1 MTTSIENTQ
10 TTVTTSTAK
19 TVITHNGLF
28 HADEGFGVAF
38 LSLLLGSEMVRVVR
52 TRNPAQIEQA
62 DVVLDVGGIYDNDG
76 LRYDHHQRE
85 FTEVHDGT
93 SVKLAACG
101 LIWRHFGTC
110 VITRLHPELD
120 TEQVKTLWQMVD
132 ETICRPVDLQDNGQG
147 TFKTEGAEAQALTI
161 SMMVSSFNQQDIYSP
176 AQDEA
181 FMRVV
186 EILKEYV
193 LNFLRAGANK
203 LQLLKEAEEAV
214 KAQLGSRVL
223 VLDKFL
229 PYREAVLKAN
239 AEEGGMFDLVTYP
252 AKGQWNIQ
260 TVPVDDSPENFYS
273 QRVSL
278 PQRLWGLTGPDASKE
293 QLGDCALVFCHK
305 TGFLAAVK
313 ADTADAARKAAEAVI
328 AEAQAKA

>member
-28 HADEGFGVAF
+28 HADETFGTAF
-38 LSLLLGSEMVRVVR
+38 LSLLLGSEVRVVR

-62 DVVLDVGGIYDNDG
+62 YVALDVGGVYDNAK
-76 LRYDHHQRE
+76 LRYDHHQRD
-85 FTEVHDGT
+85 FLDVHEGT
-93 SVKLAACG
+93 SIKLAACG

-110 VITRLHPELD
+110 LITKLHPELD
-120 TEQVKTLWQMVD
+120 IEQVKSLWQSVD
-132 ETICRPVDLQDNGQG
+132 EAICRPVDLQDNGQG
-147 TFKTEGAEAQALTI
+147 TFKVDGAEAQALTV
-161 SMMVSSFNQQDIYSP
+161 SMMVAAFNQQDIYSP

-186 EILKEYV
+186 EILKEYI
-193 LNFLRAGANK
+193 LNFLRSEANK
-203 LQLLKEAEEAV
+203 LQILKEAEEAV

-239 AEEGGMFDLVTYP
+239 AEGGQFDLVTYS
-252 AKGQWNIQ
+252 ANGQWNIQ
-260 TVPVDDSPENFYS
+260 TVPVDDSTENFYS

-278 PQRLWGLTGPDASKE
+278 SQRLWGLTGPDASKE
-293 QLGDCALVFCHK
+293 SLGGSALVFCHK

-313 ADTADAARKAAEAVI
+313 ADTAEAARKAAEAVI

>member
-28 HADEGFGVAF
+28 HVDETFGTAF
-38 LSLLLGSEMVRVVR
+38 LSLLLGSEVRVVR

-62 DVVLDVGGIYDNDG
+62 YVALDVGGVYDNAK
-76 LRYDHHQRE
+76 LRYDHHQRD
-85 FTEVHDGT
+85 FLDVHEGT
-93 SVKLAACG
+93 SIKLAACG

-110 VITRLHPELD
+110 LITKLHPELD
-120 TEQVKTLWQMVD
+120 IEQVKSLWQSVD
-132 ETICRPVDLQDNGQG
+132 ETICRPVDMQDNGQC
-147 TFKTEGAEAQALTI
+147 TFNVEGAEAQALTI
-161 SMMVSSFNQQDIYSP
+161 TMMVSSFNQQDIYSP
-176 AQDEA
+176 AQDAA
-181 FMRVV
+181 FLRVV

-203 LQLLKEAEEAV
+203 LQLSKEAEEAV
-214 KAQLGSRVL
+214 KAQLGSKVL

-239 AEEGGMFDLVTYP
+239 AEGQDFCLVTYP
-252 AKGQWNIQ
+252 AKNQWNVQ
-260 TVPVDDSPENFYS
+260 TIPFDDSEANYYS
-273 QRVSL
+273 QRVSF
-278 PQRLWGLTGPDASKE
+278 PKRVWGLTGPEAAKE
-293 QLGDCALVFCHK
+293 QLGGCPLVFCHK
-305 TGFLAAVK
+305 TGFLAAIK
-313 ADTADAARKAAEAVI
+313 ADSADAARKAAEAVI

>member
-1 MTTSIENTQ
+1 MTTSIVTTN
-10 TTVTTSTAK
+10 TTVTTTK
-19 TVITHNGLF
+19 TIVTHNGLF
-28 HADEGFGVAF
+28 HADEAFGIAF
-38 LSLLLGSEMVRVVR
+38 LSLLLGSEMRVVR

-62 DVVLDVGGIYDNDG
+62 DVALDVGGVYDNAK
-76 LRYDHHQRE
+76 LLYDHHQRD
-85 FTEVHDGT
+85 FTEVHEDT

-110 VITRLHPELD
+110 LITKLHPELD
-120 TEQVKTLWQMVD
+120 VEQVQSLWQTVD
-132 ETICRPVDLQDNGQG
+132 ETICRPVDMQDNGQN
-147 TFKTEGAEAQALTI
+147 TFKVEGAEAQALTI

-214 KAQLGSRVL
+214 KAQLGSKVL

-229 PYREAVLKAN
+229 PYRETVLKAN
-239 AEEGGMFDLVTYP
+239 AEEGGQFDLVTYP

-260 TVPVDDSPENFYS
+260 TIPLDDTPENFYS

-293 QLGDCALVFCHK
+293 SLGGSALVFCHK

-313 ADTADAARKAAEAVI
+313 ADTAEAARKAAEAVI

>member
-28 HADEGFGVAF
+28 HADETFGTAF
-38 LSLLLGSEMVRVVR
+38 LSLLLGSEVRVVR

-62 DVVLDVGGIYDNDG
+62 YVALDVGGVYDNAK
-76 LRYDHHQRE
+76 LRYDHHQRD
-85 FTEVHDGT
+85 FLDVHEGT
-93 SVKLAACG
+93 SIKLAACG

-110 VITRLHPELD
+110 LITKLHPELD
-120 TEQVKTLWQMVD
+120 IEQVKSLWQSVD
-132 ETICRPVDLQDNGQG
+132 EAICRPVDLQDNGQG
-147 TFKTEGAEAQALTI
+147 TFKVDGAEAQALTV
-161 SMMVSSFNQQDIYSP
+161 SMMVAAFNQQDIYSP

-186 EILKEYV
+186 EILKEYI
-193 LNFLRAGANK
+193 LNFLRSEANK

-239 AEEGGMFDLVTYP
+239 AEGGQFDLVTYP
-252 AKGQWNIQ
+252 ANGQWNIQ
-260 TVPVDDSPENFYS
+260 TVPVDDSTENFYS

-293 QLGDCALVFCHK
+293 SLGGSTLVFCHK

-313 ADTADAARKAAEAVI
+313 ADTAEAARKAAEAVI

>member
-1 MTTSIENTQ
+1 MTIINNTQ
-10 TTVTTSTAK
+10 TNVTTSTK
-19 TVITHNGLF
+19 TVVTHNGLF
-28 HADEGFGVAF
+28 HADEAFGIAF
-38 LSLLLGSEMVRVVR
+38 LSLLLGSEMRVVR

-62 DVVLDVGGIYDNDG
+62 DVALDVGGVYDNAK
-76 LRYDHHQRE
+76 LFYDHHQRD
-85 FTEVHDGT
+85 FTEVHEDT

-110 VITRLHPELD
+110 LITKLHPELD
-120 TEQVKTLWQMVD
+120 IEQIQSLWQTVD
-132 ETICRPVDLQDNGQG
+132 ETICRPVDMQDNGQN
-147 TFKTEGAEAQALTI
+147 TFKVEGAEAQALTV

-176 AQDEA
+176 AQDAA
-181 FMRVV
+181 FLRVV

-214 KAQLGSRVL
+214 RAQLGSKVL

-239 AEEGGMFDLVTYP
+239 AEEGGQFDLVTYP

-260 TVPVDDSPENFYS
+260 TVPVDDTPENFYS

-278 PQRLWGLTGPDASKE
+278 PERLWGLTGPDASKE
-293 QLGDCALVFCHK
+293 SLGGSVLVFCHK

-313 ADTADAARKAAEAVI
+313 ADTADDARKAAEAVI

>member
-1 MTTSIENTQ
+1 M
-10 TTVTTSTAK
+10 
-19 TVITHNGLF
+19 
-28 HADEGFGVAF
+28 
-38 LSLLLGSEMVRVVR
+38 
-52 TRNPAQIEQA
+52 
-62 DVVLDVGGIYDNDG
+62 
-76 LRYDHHQRE
+76 
-85 FTEVHDGT
+85 
-93 SVKLAACG
+93 
-101 LIWRHFGTC
+101 
-110 VITRLHPELD
+110 
-120 TEQVKTLWQMVD
+120 EQVQTLWQSVD

-147 TFKTEGAEAQALTI
+147 TFKVEGAEAQALTI
-161 SMMVSSFNQQDIYSP
+161 TMMVSSFNQQDIYSP

-214 KAQLGSRVL
+214 RAQLGSKVL

-239 AEEGGMFDLVTYP
+239 AEEGGQFDLVAYP

-260 TVPVDDSPENFYS
+260 TVPVDDTPENFYS
-273 QRVSL
+273 QRISL
-278 PQRLWGLTGPDASKE
+278 PERLWGLTGPDASKE
-293 QLGDCALVFCHK
+293 SLGGSALVFCHK

-313 ADTADAARKAAEAVI
+313 ADKADAARKAAEAVI

>member
-1 MTTSIENTQ
+1 MTTSI
-10 TTVTTSTAK
+10 VTTRVTNATK
-19 TVITHNGLF
+19 TVVTHNGLF

-38 LSLLLGSEMVRVVR
+38 LSLLLGSGMRVVR

-62 DVVLDVGGIYDNDG
+62 DVALDVGGVYDNTK
-76 LRYDHHQRE
+76 LRYDHHQKD
-85 FTEVHDGT
+85 FLDVHEGT
-93 SVKLAACG
+93 SIKLAACG
-101 LIWRHFGTC
+101 LIWRHYGTC
-110 VITRLHPELD
+110 LITKLHPELD
-120 TEQVKTLWQMVD
+120 VEQVKSLWQSAD
-132 ETICRPVDLQDNGQG
+132 ETICCPVDMQDNGQN
-147 TFKTEGAEAQALTI
+147 TFKVEGAEAQALTI

-181 FMRVV
+181 FLRVV

-214 KAQLGSRVL
+214 KAQLGSKVL

-239 AEEGGMFDLVTYP
+239 AEGQDFCLVTYP
-252 AKGQWNIQ
+252 AKNQWNVQ
-260 TVPVDDSPENFYS
+260 TIPFDDSEANYYS
-273 QRVSL
+273 QRVSF
-278 PQRLWGLTGPDASKE
+278 PKRVWGLTGPDAAKE
-293 QLGDCALVFCHK
+293 QLGGCPLVFCHK
-305 TGFLAAVK
+305 TGFLAAIK
-313 ADTADAARKAAEAVI
+313 ADSADAARKAAEAVI

>member
-1 MTTSIENTQ
+1 MTTSI
-10 TTVTTSTAK
+10 VTTNTSVTTATK
-19 TVITHNGLF
+19 TVVTHNGLF
-28 HADEGFGVAF
+28 HADETFGVAF
-38 LSLLLGSEMVRVVR
+38 LNLIIGSEMRVVR
-52 TRNPAQIEQA
+52 TRNPQEIEGA
-62 DVVLDVGGIYDNDG
+62 YVALDVGGVYDNAK

-85 FTEVHDGT
+85 FTDVHEGT

-101 LIWRHFGTC
+101 LIWKHFGTC
-110 VITRLHPELD
+110 LITKFHPELD
-120 TEQVKTLWQMVD
+120 LEQVQSMWQSVD

-147 TFKTEGAEAQALTI
+147 TFKVEGAEAQALTV
-161 SMMVSSFNQQDIYSP
+161 SMMVAAFNQQDIYSP

-181 FMRVV
+181 FIRVV

-214 KAQLGSRVL
+214 EQQKGNRVL

-229 PYREAVLKAN
+229 PYREVVLKAN
-239 AEEGGMFDLVTYP
+239 AEGAQFDLVTYP
-252 AKGQWNIQ
+252 AKGQWNLQ
-260 TVPVDDSPENFYS
+260 TVPVDDTPENFYS

-278 PQRLWGLTGPDASKE
+278 PERLWGLTGPEASKE
-293 QLGDCALVFCHK
+293 QLGVCDLVFCHK

-313 ADTADAARKAAEAVI
+313 ADTAEAARKAAEAVI

>member
-1 MTTSIENTQ
+1 MTTSVTTNKN
-10 TTVTTSTAK
+10 TVTTATK
-19 TVITHNGLF
+19 TVVTHNGLF

-38 LSLLLGSEMVRVVR
+38 LSLLLGSEVRVIR

-62 DVVLDVGGIYDNDG
+62 DVALDVGGVYNNAG

-85 FTEVHDGT
+85 FTDMHEGT

-101 LIWRHFGTC
+101 LIWKHFGTC
-110 VITRLHPELD
+110 LISKYHPELD
-120 TEQVKTLWQMVD
+120 TEQVQSLWQSVD

-147 TFKTEGAEAQALTI
+147 TFKTEGAEAQALTV

-176 AQDEA
+176 AQDAA
-181 FMRVV
+181 FLRVV

-203 LQLLKEAEEAV
+203 LQLLKESEEAV
-214 KAQLGSRVL
+214 KAQLGSRIL

-239 AEEGGMFDLVTYP
+239 AEEGGQFDLVTYP
-252 AKGQWNIQ
+252 AKGQWNLQ
-260 TVPVDDSPENFYS
+260 TIPVDDTPENFYS

-293 QLGDCALVFCHK
+293 SLGGSALVFCHK

-313 ADTADAARKAAEAVI
+313 ADTAEDARKAAEAVI

>member
-28 HADEGFGVAF
+28 HADETFGTAF
-38 LSLLLGSEMVRVVR
+38 LSLLLGSEVRVVR
-52 TRNPAQIEQA
+52 TRNPQVIEEA
-62 DVVLDVGGIYDNDG
+62 CVALDVGGEYDNAK

-85 FTEVHDGT
+85 FTDVHEGT

-110 VITRLHPELD
+110 LITKLHPELD
-120 TEQVKTLWQMVD
+120 IEQVKTLWQSVD

-147 TFKTEGAEAQALTI
+147 TFKVEGAEAQALTV
-161 SMMVSSFNQQDIYSP
+161 SMMVAAFNQQDIYSP

-186 EILKEYV
+186 EILKEYI
-193 LNFLRAGANK
+193 LNFLRSEANK

-214 KAQLGSRVL
+214 KALLGSRVL

-239 AEEGGMFDLVTYP
+239 AEGGQFDLVTYP
-252 AKGQWNIQ
+252 ANGQWNIQ
-260 TVPVDDSPENFYS
+260 TVPVDDSTENFYS

-278 PQRLWGLTGPDASKE
+278 PQRLWGVTGPDASKE
-293 QLGDCALVFCHK
+293 SLGGSALVFCHK

-313 ADTADAARKAAEAVI
+313 ADTAEAARKAAEAVI

>member
-1 MTTSIENTQ
+1 M
-10 TTVTTSTAK
+10 
-19 TVITHNGLF
+19 
-28 HADEGFGVAF
+28 
-38 LSLLLGSEMVRVVR
+38 RVVR
-52 TRNPAQIEQA
+52 TRNPQEIEGA
-62 DVVLDVGGIYDNDG
+62 YVALDVGGVYDNAK

-85 FTEVHDGT
+85 FTDVHEGT

-101 LIWRHFGTC
+101 LIWKHFGTC
-110 VITRLHPELD
+110 LITKFHPELD
-120 TEQVKTLWQMVD
+120 LEQVQSMWQSVD

-147 TFKTEGAEAQALTI
+147 TFKVEGAEAQALTV
-161 SMMVSSFNQQDIYSP
+161 SMMVAAFNQQDIYSP

-181 FMRVV
+181 FIRVV

-214 KAQLGSRVL
+214 EQQKGNRVL

-229 PYREAVLKAN
+229 PYREVVLKAN
-239 AEEGGMFDLVTYP
+239 AEGAQFDLVTYP
-252 AKGQWNIQ
+252 AKGQWNLQ
-260 TVPVDDSPENFYS
+260 TVPVDDTPENFYS

-278 PQRLWGLTGPDASKE
+278 PERLWGLTGPEASKE
-293 QLGDCALVFCHK
+293 QLGGCDLVFCHK

-313 ADTADAARKAAEAVI
+313 ADTAEAARKAAEAVI

>member
-1 MTTSIENTQ
+1 MTTSIVTTSK
-10 TTVTTSTAK
+10 TTVTTNTK
-19 TVITHNGLF
+19 TVVTHNGLF
-28 HADEGFGVAF
+28 HADEAFGIAF
-38 LSLLLGSEMVRVVR
+38 LSLLLGSEMRVVR

-62 DVVLDVGGIYDNDG
+62 DVALDVGGVYDNAK
-76 LRYDHHQRE
+76 LRYDHHQRD
-85 FTEVHDGT
+85 FTEVHEDT

-110 VITRLHPELD
+110 LITKLHPELD
-120 TEQVKTLWQMVD
+120 VEQVQSLWQTVD
-132 ETICRPVDLQDNGQG
+132 ETVCRPVDMQDNGQC
-147 TFKTEGAEAQALTI
+147 TFKTDGAEAQALTV
-161 SMMVSSFNQQDIYSP
+161 SMMVAAFNQQDIYSP

-181 FMRVV
+181 FMRIV
-186 EILKEYV
+186 EILKEYI

-203 LQLLKEAEEAV
+203 LQLLKEAEEAIEQQ
-214 KAQLGSRVL
+214 KGNRVL

-239 AEEGGMFDLVTYP
+239 SEGAQFDLVTYP

-260 TVPVDDSPENFYS
+260 TIPVDDTPENFYS

-293 QLGDCALVFCHK
+293 SLGGSALVFCHK

-313 ADTADAARKAAEAVI
+313 ADTAEAARKAAEAVI

>member
-28 HADEGFGVAF
+28 HADETFGTAF
-38 LSLLLGSEMVRVVR
+38 LSLLLGSEVRVVR

-62 DVVLDVGGIYDNDG
+62 YVALDVGGVYDNAK
-76 LRYDHHQRE
+76 LRYDHHQRN
-85 FTEVHDGT
+85 FLDVHEGT

-110 VITRLHPELD
+110 LITKLHPELD
-120 TEQVKTLWQMVD
+120 IEQVKSLWQSVD
-132 ETICRPVDLQDNGQG
+132 EAICRPVDLQDNGQG
-147 TFKTEGAEAQALTI
+147 TFKVDGAEAQALTV
-161 SMMVSSFNQQDIYSP
+161 SMMVAAFNQQDIYSP

-186 EILKEYV
+186 EILKEYI
-193 LNFLRAGANK
+193 LNFLRSEANK

-239 AEEGGMFDLVTYP
+239 AEGGQFDLVTYP
-252 AKGQWNIQ
+252 ANGQWNIQ
-260 TVPVDDSPENFYS
+260 TVPVDDSTENFYS

-293 QLGDCALVFCHK
+293 SLGGSALVFCHK

-313 ADTADAARKAAEAVI
+313 ADTAEAARRAAEAVI

>member
-1 MTTSIENTQ
+1 MTTIVTTNK
-10 TTVTTSTAK
+10 TTVTTTAK
-19 TVITHNGLF
+19 TVVTHNGLF
-28 HADEGFGVAF
+28 HADEAFGTAF
-38 LSLLLGSEMVRVVR
+38 LSLLLGSEVRVVR

-62 DVVLDVGGIYDNDG
+62 YVALDVGGVYDNAK
-76 LRYDHHQRE
+76 LRYDHHQRD
-85 FTEVHDGT
+85 FLDVHEGT
-93 SVKLAACG
+93 SIKLAACG
-101 LIWRHFGTC
+101 LIWRHYGSV
-110 VITRLHPELD
+110 VITKLHPELD
-120 TEQVKTLWQMVD
+120 VEQVQSLWQMVD
-132 ETICRPVDLQDNGQG
+132 ETICRPVDMQDNGQN
-147 TFKTEGAEAQALTI
+147 TFKVEGAEAQALTI

-181 FMRVV
+181 FLRVV

-214 KAQLGSRVL
+214 KAQLGSKVL

-239 AEEGGMFDLVTYP
+239 AEGAQFDLVTYP

-260 TVPVDDSPENFYS
+260 TVPVDDTPENFYS

-278 PQRLWGLTGPDASKE
+278 PERLWGLTGPDASKE
-293 QLGDCALVFCHK
+293 SLGGSALVFCHK

>member
-28 HADEGFGVAF
+28 HADETFGTAF
-38 LSLLLGSEMVRVVR
+38 LSLLLGSEVRVVR

-62 DVVLDVGGIYDNDG
+62 YVALDVGGVYDNAK
-76 LRYDHHQRE
+76 LRYDHHQRD
-85 FTEVHDGT
+85 FLDVHEGT
-93 SVKLAACG
+93 SIKLAACG

-110 VITRLHPELD
+110 LITKLHPELD
-120 TEQVKTLWQMVD
+120 IEQVKSLWQSVD
-132 ETICRPVDLQDNGQG
+132 EAICRPVDLQDNGQG
-147 TFKTEGAEAQALTI
+147 TFKVDGAEAQALTV
-161 SMMVSSFNQQDIYSP
+161 SMMVAAFNQQDIYSP

-186 EILKEYV
+186 EILKEYI
-193 LNFLRAGANK
+193 LNFLRSEANK

-239 AEEGGMFDLVTYP
+239 AEGGQFDLVTYP
-252 AKGQWNIQ
+252 ANGQWNIQ
-260 TVPVDDSPENFYS
+260 TVPVDDSTENFYS

-293 QLGDCALVFCHK
+293 SLGGSALVFCHK

-313 ADTADAARKAAEAVI
+313 DDTAEDARKAAEAVI

>member
-1 MTTSIENTQ
+1 MTTNNTNTQ
-10 TTVTTSTAK
+10 TIVTTSNK
-19 TVITHNGLF
+19 TVVTHNGLF

-38 LSLLLGSEMVRVVR
+38 LSLLLGSEMRVVR
-52 TRNPAQIEQA
+52 TRNPQVIEDA
-62 DVVLDVGGIYDNDG
+62 YVALDVGGVYDNAK
-76 LRYDHHQRE
+76 LRYDHHQRD
-85 FTEVHDGT
+85 FTEVHEDT

-110 VITRLHPELD
+110 LITKLHPELD
-120 TEQVKTLWQMVD
+120 IEQIQSLWQTVD
-132 ETICRPVDLQDNGQG
+132 ETICRPVDMQDNGQN
-147 TFKTEGAEAQALTI
+147 TFKVEGAEAQALTV

-214 KAQLGSRVL
+214 RAQLGSKVL

-239 AEEGGMFDLVTYP
+239 AEEGGQFDLVAYP

-260 TVPVDDSPENFYS
+260 TVPVDDTPENFYS
-273 QRVSL
+273 QRISL
-278 PQRLWGLTGPDASKE
+278 PERLWGLTGPDASKE
-293 QLGDCALVFCHK
+293 SLGGSALVFCHK

>member
-1 MTTSIENTQ
+1 MTTSVTTNKN
-10 TTVTTSTAK
+10 TVTTATK
-19 TVITHNGLF
+19 TVVTHNGLF
-28 HADEGFGVAF
+28 HADEAFGTAF
-38 LSLLLGSEMVRVVR
+38 LSLLLGSEEVRVVR
-52 TRNPAQIEQA
+52 SRNPQEIEDA
-62 DVVLDVGGIYDNDG
+62 YVALDVGGVYDNAK

-85 FTEVHDGT
+85 FTEVHEDT

-101 LIWRHFGTC
+101 LIWKHFGTC
-110 VITRLHPELD
+110 LITKYHPELD
-120 TEQVKTLWQMVD
+120 TEQVQSLWQTVD
-132 ETICRPVDLQDNGQG
+132 ETVCRPVDLQDNGQG
-147 TFKTEGAEAQALTI
+147 TFKVDGAEAQALTI
-161 SMMVSSFNQQDIYSP
+161 TMMVSSFNQQDIYSP

-186 EILKEYV
+186 EILKEYI

-203 LQLLKEAEEAV
+203 LQLLKEAEETV

-229 PYREAVLKAN
+229 PYRETVLKAN
-239 AEEGGMFDLVTYP
+239 AEEGGQFDLVTYH

-260 TVPVDDSPENFYS
+260 TIPLDDTPENFYS

-293 QLGDCALVFCHK
+293 SLGGSALVFCHK

-313 ADTADAARKAAEAVI
+313 ADTAEAARKAAEAVI

>member
-1 MTTSIENTQ
+1 MTNSITSQ
-10 TTVTTSTAK
+10 TTVTTAK
-19 TVITHNGLF
+19 TIVTHNGLF

-38 LSLLLGSEMVRVVR
+38 LSLLLGSESVRVVR

-62 DVVLDVGGIYDNDG
+62 DATLDVGGVYDNG
-76 LRYDHHQRE
+76 KLRYDHHQRE
-85 FTEVHDGT
+85 FTDVHEGT

-101 LIWRHFGTC
+101 LIWKHFGTC
-110 VITRLHPELD
+110 LISKYHPELD
-120 TEQVKTLWQMVD
+120 LEQVESLWQSVD
-132 ETICRPVDLQDNGQG
+132 ETICRPIDLQDNGQG

-181 FMRVV
+181 FLRIV
-186 EILKEYV
+186 EILKEYI

-214 KAQLGSRVL
+214 KAQHGSRIL
-223 VLDKFL
+223 VLDRFL

-239 AEEGGMFDLVTYP
+239 AEGEQFDLVTYP

-273 QRVSL
+273 QRISL
-278 PQRLWGLTGPDASKE
+278 PQRLWGLTGPEASKE
-293 QLGDCALVFCHK
+293 SLGGSALVFCHK

-313 ADTADAARKAAEAVI
+313 ADSADDARKAAEAVI

>member
-1 MTTSIENTQ
+1 MTTSVTTNKN
-10 TTVTTSTAK
+10 TVTTATK
-19 TVITHNGLF
+19 TVVTHNGLF

-38 LSLLLGSEMVRVVR
+38 LSLLLGSEMQVVR
-52 TRNPAQIEQA
+52 TRNPQVIEDA
-62 DVVLDVGGIYDNDG
+62 YVALDVGGVYDNAK

-85 FTEVHDGT
+85 FTEVHEGT

-101 LIWRHFGTC
+101 LIWKHFGTC
-110 VITRLHPELD
+110 LITKYHPELD
-120 TEQVKTLWQMVD
+120 TEQVQSLWQTVD
-132 ETICRPVDLQDNGQG
+132 ETVCRPVDLQDNGQG
-147 TFKTEGAEAQALTI
+147 TFKVDGAEAQALTV
-161 SMMVSSFNQQDIYSP
+161 SMMVAAFNQQYIYSP

-181 FMRVV
+181 FLRVV
-186 EILKEYV
+186 ELLKEYI

-214 KAQLGSRVL
+214 EQQKGNRVL

-239 AEEGGMFDLVTYP
+239 AEGAQFDLVTYP
-252 AKGQWNIQ
+252 AQGQWNIQ
-260 TVPVDDSPENFYS
+260 TIPVDDTPENFYS

-278 PQRLWGLTGPDASKE
+278 PERLWGLTGPDASKE
-293 QLGDCALVFCHK
+293 SLGGSALVFCHK

-313 ADTADAARKAAEAVI
+313 ADTAEAARKAAEAVI

>member
-1 MTTSIENTQ
+1 MTTI
-10 TTVTTSTAK
+10 TTNSQSNVTTATK
-19 TVITHNGLF
+19 TVVTHNGLF

-38 LSLLLGSEMVRVVR
+38 LSLLLGSEEVRVVR
-52 TRNPAQIEQA
+52 SRNSAQIEQA
-62 DVVLDVGGIYDNDG
+62 DVALDVGGIYDNG
-76 LRYDHHQRE
+76 KFRYDHHQRD
-85 FTEVHDGT
+85 FLDVHEGT

-110 VITRLHPELD
+110 LITKLHPELD
-120 TEQVKTLWQMVD
+120 IEQVQSLWQTVD
-132 ETICRPVDLQDNGQG
+132 ETICRPVDMQDNGQN
-147 TFKTEGAEAQALTI
+147 TFKVEGAEAQALTV
-161 SMMVSSFNQQDIYSP
+161 SMMVAAFNQQDIYSP

-186 EILKEYV
+186 EILKEYI
-193 LNFLRAGANK
+193 LNFLRSEANK

-239 AEEGGMFDLVTYP
+239 AEGGQFDLVTYP
-252 AKGQWNIQ
+252 ANGQWNIQ
-260 TVPVDDSPENFYS
+260 TVPVDDSTENFYS

-293 QLGDCALVFCHK
+293 SLGGSALVFCHK

-313 ADTADAARKAAEAVI
+313 ADTAEAARKAAEAVI

>member
-1 MTTSIENTQ
+1 MTTI
-10 TTVTTSTAK
+10 TTNSQSNVTTETK
-19 TVITHNGLF
+19 TIVTHNGLF
-28 HADEGFGVAF
+28 HADETFGTAF
-38 LSLLLGSEMVRVVR
+38 LSLLLGSEVRVVR

-62 DVVLDVGGIYDNDG
+62 DVALDVGGIYDNSKF
-76 LRYDHHQRE
+76 RYDHHQRE
-85 FTEVHDGT
+85 FTEVHEGT

-101 LIWRHFGTC
+101 LIWRHFGSI
-110 VITRLHPELD
+110 VITKLHPELD
-120 TEQVKTLWQMVD
+120 VEQVQTLWQSVD
-132 ETICRPVDLQDNGQG
+132 ETICRPVDMQDNGQC
-147 TFKTEGAEAQALTI
+147 TFKTDGAEAQALTI
-161 SMMVSSFNQQDIYSP
+161 TMMVSSFNQQDIYSP

-186 EILKEYV
+186 EILKEYI

-203 LQLLKEAEEAV
+203 LQLLKEAEETV

-229 PYREAVLKAN
+229 PYRETVLKAN
-239 AEEGGMFDLVTYP
+239 AEEGGQFDLVTYP

-260 TVPVDDSPENFYS
+260 TIPLDDTPENFYS

-293 QLGDCALVFCHK
+293 SLGGSVLVFCHK

-313 ADTADAARKAAEAVI
+313 ADTAEAARKAAESVL

>member
-28 HADEGFGVAF
+28 HADETFGTAF
-38 LSLLLGSEMVRVVR
+38 LSLLLGSEVRVVR

-62 DVVLDVGGIYDNDG
+62 YVALDVGGVYDNAK
-76 LRYDHHQRE
+76 LRYDHHQRN
-85 FTEVHDGT
+85 FLDVHEGT

-110 VITRLHPELD
+110 LITKLHPELD
-120 TEQVKTLWQMVD
+120 IEQVKSLWQSVD
-132 ETICRPVDLQDNGQG
+132 EAICRPVDLQDNGQG
-147 TFKTEGAEAQALTI
+147 TFKVDGAEAQALTV
-161 SMMVSSFNQQDIYSP
+161 SMMVAAFNQQDIYSP

-186 EILKEYV
+186 EILKEYI
-193 LNFLRAGANK
+193 LNFLRSEANK

-239 AEEGGMFDLVTYP
+239 AEGGQFDLVTYP
-252 AKGQWNIQ
+252 ANGQWNIQ
-260 TVPVDDSPENFYS
+260 TVPVDDSTENFYS

-293 QLGDCALVFCHK
+293 SLGGSALVFCHK

-313 ADTADAARKAAEAVI
+313 ADTAEAARKAAEAVI

>member
-1 MTTSIENTQ
+1 MTTI
-10 TTVTTSTAK
+10 VTTNKTNVTTTAK
-19 TVITHNGLF
+19 TVVTHNGLF

-38 LSLLLGSEMVRVVR
+38 LSLLLGSEVRVVR
-52 TRNPAQIEQA
+52 TRNPQVIEEA
-62 DVVLDVGGIYDNDG
+62 CVALDVGGEYDNAK

-85 FTEVHDGT
+85 FTEVHEGT

-101 LIWRHFGTC
+101 LIWKHFGTC
-110 VITRLHPELD
+110 LITKYHPELD
-120 TEQVKTLWQMVD
+120 TEQVQSLWQSVD
-132 ETICRPVDLQDNGQG
+132 ETICRPVDMQDNGQC
-147 TFKTEGAEAQALTI
+147 TFKTDGAEAQALTV
-161 SMMVSSFNQQDIYSP
+161 SMMVAAFNQQDIYSP
-176 AQDEA
+176 AQDES

-203 LQLLKEAEEAV
+203 LQLLKEAEKAV
-214 KAQLGSRVL
+214 EQQKGNRVL

-239 AEEGGMFDLVTYP
+239 AEEGGQFDLVAYP

-260 TVPVDDSPENFYS
+260 TVPVDDTPENFYS
-273 QRVSL
+273 QRISL
-278 PQRLWGLTGPDASKE
+278 PERLWGLTGPDASKE
-293 QLGDCALVFCHK
+293 SLGGSALVFCHK

-313 ADTADAARKAAEAVI
+313 ADTAEAARKAAEAVI

>member
-1 MTTSIENTQ
+1 M
-10 TTVTTSTAK
+10 
-19 TVITHNGLF
+19 
-28 HADEGFGVAF
+28 
-38 LSLLLGSEMVRVVR
+38 
-52 TRNPAQIEQA
+52 
-62 DVVLDVGGIYDNDG
+62 
-76 LRYDHHQRE
+76 
-85 FTEVHDGT
+85 
-93 SVKLAACG
+93 
-101 LIWRHFGTC
+101 
-110 VITRLHPELD
+110 
-120 TEQVKTLWQMVD
+120 WQSVD

-147 TFKTEGAEAQALTI
+147 TFKVEGAEAQALTV
-161 SMMVSSFNQQDIYSP
+161 SMMVAAFNQQDIYSP

-181 FMRVV
+181 FMKVV
-186 EILKEYV
+186 EILKEYI

-239 AEEGGMFDLVTYP
+239 AEGGQFDLVTYP
-252 AKGQWNIQ
+252 ANGQWNIQ
-260 TVPVDDSPENFYS
+260 TVPVDDSTENFYS

-293 QLGDCALVFCHK
+293 SLGGSALVFCHK

-313 ADTADAARKAAEAVI
+313 ADTAEVARKAAEAVI

>member
-1 MTTSIENTQ
+1 MTTITTNTQ
-10 TTVTTSTAK
+10 TIVTTNK
-19 TVITHNGLF
+19 TVVTHNGLF

-38 LSLLLGSEMVRVVR
+38 LNLLLGPEMRVVR

-62 DVVLDVGGIYDNDG
+62 DVALDVGGIYDNG
-76 LRYDHHQRE
+76 KFRYDHHQRD
-85 FTEVHDGT
+85 FLDVHEGT

-110 VITRLHPELD
+110 LITKLHPELD
-120 TEQVKTLWQMVD
+120 IEQVKTLWQMVD
-132 ETICRPVDLQDNGQG
+132 ETICRSVDLQDNGQG
-147 TFKTEGAEAQALTI
+147 TFNVEGAEAQALTI
-161 SMMVSSFNQQDIYSP
+161 TMMVSSFNQQDIYSP

-186 EILKEYV
+186 EILKEYI

-203 LQLLKEAEEAV
+203 LQLLKEAEETV
-214 KAQLGSRVL
+214 QAQLGCRVL

-229 PYREAVLKAN
+229 PYRETVLKAN
-239 AEEGGMFDLVTYP
+239 AEEGGQFDLVTYP
-252 AKGQWNIQ
+252 AKEQWNIQ
-260 TVPVDDSPENFYS
+260 TIPLDDTPENFYS

-293 QLGDCALVFCHK
+293 SLGGSALVFCHK

-313 ADTADAARKAAEAVI
+313 ADTAEAARKAAEAVI

>member
-1 MTTSIENTQ
+1 MTNSIVTSTKTNIT
-10 TTVTTSTAK
+10 TAK
-19 TVITHNGLF
+19 TIAVHNGLF
-28 HADEGFGVAF
+28 HADEAFGTAF
-38 LSLLLGSEMVRVVR
+38 LSLLLGSENVRVVR
-52 TRNPAQIEQA
+52 TRNSQEIEDA
-62 DVVLDVGGIYDNDG
+62 YVALDVGGVYNNAG
-76 LRYDHHQRE
+76 LRYDHHQRD
-85 FTEVHDGT
+85 FTEVHEGT

-110 VITRLHPELD
+110 LITKLHPELD
-120 TEQVKTLWQMVD
+120 IEQIQSLWQTVD
-132 ETICRPVDLQDNGQG
+132 ETICRPVDMQDNGQN
-147 TFKTEGAEAQALTI
+147 TFKVEGAEAQALTV

-239 AEEGGMFDLVTYP
+239 AEEEGQFDLVTYP

-260 TVPVDDSPENFYS
+260 TIPLDDTLENFYS

-278 PQRLWGLTGPDASKE
+278 PQRLWGLTGPNASKE
-293 QLGDCALVFCHK
+293 QLGGCDLVFCHK
-305 TGFLAAVK
+305 SGFLAAVK
-313 ADTADAARKAAEAVI
+313 ADTAEAARKAAEAVI

>member
-28 HADEGFGVAF
+28 HADETFGTAF
-38 LSLLLGSEMVRVVR
+38 LSLLLGSEVRVVR

-62 DVVLDVGGIYDNDG
+62 YVALDVGGVYDNAK
-76 LRYDHHQRE
+76 LRYDHHQRD
-85 FTEVHDGT
+85 FLDVHEGT
-93 SVKLAACG
+93 SIKLAACG

-110 VITRLHPELD
+110 LITKLHPELD
-120 TEQVKTLWQMVD
+120 IEQVKSLWQSVD
-132 ETICRPVDLQDNGQG
+132 EAICRPVDLQDNGQG
-147 TFKTEGAEAQALTI
+147 TFKVDGAEAQALTV
-161 SMMVSSFNQQDIYSP
+161 SMMVAAFNQQDIYSP

-186 EILKEYV
+186 EILKEYI
-193 LNFLRAGANK
+193 LNFLRSEANK

-239 AEEGGMFDLVTYP
+239 AEGGQFDLVTYP
-252 AKGQWNIQ
+252 ANGQWNIQ
-260 TVPVDDSPENFYS
+260 TVPVDDSTENFYS

-293 QLGDCALVFCHK
+293 SLGGSALVFCHK

-313 ADTADAARKAAEAVI
+313 ADTAEAARKAAEAVI

>member
-28 HADEGFGVAF
+28 HADETFGTAF
-38 LSLLLGSEMVRVVR
+38 LSLLLGSEVRVVR

-62 DVVLDVGGIYDNDG
+62 YVALDVGGVYDNAK
-76 LRYDHHQRE
+76 LRYDHHQRD
-85 FTEVHDGT
+85 FLDVHEGT
-93 SVKLAACG
+93 SIKLAACG

-110 VITRLHPELD
+110 LITKLHPELD
-120 TEQVKTLWQMVD
+120 IEQVKSLWQSVD
-132 ETICRPVDLQDNGQG
+132 EAICRPVDLQDNGQG
-147 TFKTEGAEAQALTI
+147 TFKVDGAEAQALTV
-161 SMMVSSFNQQDIYSP
+161 SMMVAAFNQQDIYSP

-181 FMRVV
+181 FMRGV
-186 EILKEYV
+186 EILKEYI
-193 LNFLRAGANK
+193 LNFLRSEANK

-239 AEEGGMFDLVTYP
+239 AEGGQFDLVTYP
-252 AKGQWNIQ
+252 ANGQWNIQ
-260 TVPVDDSPENFYS
+260 TVPVDDSTENFYS

-293 QLGDCALVFCHK
+293 SLGGSALVFCHK

-313 ADTADAARKAAEAVI
+313 ADTAEAARKAAEAVI

>member
-1 MTTSIENTQ
+1 MTTIVTTNK
-10 TTVTTSTAK
+10 TTVTTTAK
-19 TVITHNGLF
+19 TVVTHNGLF
-28 HADEGFGVAF
+28 HADEAFGTAF
-38 LSLLLGSEMVRVVR
+38 LSLLLGSEKVRVVR
-52 TRNPAQIEQA
+52 SRNPAQIEQA
-62 DVVLDVGGIYDNDG
+62 DVALDVGGIYDNG
-76 LRYDHHQRE
+76 KFRYDHHQRD
-85 FTEVHDGT
+85 FLDVHEGT
-93 SVKLAACG
+93 SIKLAACG

-110 VITRLHPELD
+110 LITKLHPELD
-120 TEQVKTLWQMVD
+120 IEQVKTLWQSVD
-132 ETICRPVDLQDNGQG
+132 ETICRPVDMQDNGQC
-147 TFKTEGAEAQALTI
+147 TFKVDGAEAQALTV
-161 SMMVSSFNQQDIYSP
+161 SMMVAAFNQQDIYSP

-186 EILKEYV
+186 EILKEYI
-193 LNFLRAGANK
+193 LNFLRSEANK

-239 AEEGGMFDLVTYP
+239 AEGGQFDLVTYP
-252 AKGQWNIQ
+252 ANGQWNIQ
-260 TVPVDDSPENFYS
+260 TVPVDDSTENFYS

-293 QLGDCALVFCHK
+293 SLGGSALVFCHK

-313 ADTADAARKAAEAVI
+313 ADTAEAARKAAEAVI

>member
-1 MTTSIENTQ
+1 MTTITTNTQ
-10 TTVTTSTAK
+10 TIVTTNK
-19 TVITHNGLF
+19 TVVTHNGLF

-38 LSLLLGSEMVRVVR
+38 LNLLLGPEMRVVR

-62 DVVLDVGGIYDNDG
+62 DVALDVGGIYDNG
-76 LRYDHHQRE
+76 KFRYDHHQRD
-85 FTEVHDGT
+85 FLDVHEGT

-110 VITRLHPELD
+110 LITKLHPELD
-120 TEQVKTLWQMVD
+120 IEQVRTLWQMVD
-132 ETICRPVDLQDNGQG
+132 ETICRSVDLQDNGQG
-147 TFKTEGAEAQALTI
+147 TFNVEGAEAQALTI
-161 SMMVSSFNQQDIYSP
+161 TKMVSSFNQQDIYSP

-186 EILKEYV
+186 EILKEYI

-203 LQLLKEAEEAV
+203 LQLLKEAEETV
-214 KAQLGSRVL
+214 KAQLGCRVL

-229 PYREAVLKAN
+229 PYRETVLKAN
-239 AEEGGMFDLVTYP
+239 AEEGGQFDLVTYP
-252 AKGQWNIQ
+252 AKEQWNIQ
-260 TVPVDDSPENFYS
+260 TIPLDDTPENFYS

-293 QLGDCALVFCHK
+293 SLGGSALVFCHK

-313 ADTADAARKAAEAVI
+313 ADTAEAARKAAEAVI

>member
-28 HADEGFGVAF
+28 HADETFGTAF
-38 LSLLLGSEMVRVVR
+38 LSLLLGSEVRVVR

-62 DVVLDVGGIYDNDG
+62 YVALDVGGVYDNAK

-85 FTEVHDGT
+85 FTEVHEGT

-101 LIWRHFGTC
+101 LIWKHFGTC
-110 VITRLHPELD
+110 LITKYHPELD
-120 TEQVKTLWQMVD
+120 TEQGQSLWQTVD
-132 ETICRPVDLQDNGQG
+132 ETVCRPVDLQDNGQG
-147 TFKTEGAEAQALTI
+147 TFKVDGAEAQALTV
-161 SMMVSSFNQQDIYSP
+161 SMMVAAFNQQDIYSP

-186 EILKEYV
+186 EILKEYI

-214 KAQLGSRVL
+214 KAQHGSRVL

-229 PYREAVLKAN
+229 PYREVVLKAN
-239 AEEGGMFDLVTYP
+239 AEEGGQFDLVTYP
-252 AKGQWNIQ
+252 AQGQWNIQ
-260 TVPVDDSPENFYS
+260 TIPVDDTPENFYS

-293 QLGDCALVFCHK
+293 SLGGCDLVFCHK

-313 ADTADAARKAAEAVI
+313 ADTAEAARKAAEAVI

>member
-1 MTTSIENTQ
+1 MTTIVTTNK
-10 TTVTTSTAK
+10 TTVTTTAK
-19 TVITHNGLF
+19 TVVTHNGLF
-28 HADEGFGVAF
+28 HADEAFGTAF
-38 LSLLLGSEMVRVVR
+38 LSLLLGSEKVRVVR
-52 TRNPAQIEQA
+52 SRNPAQIEQA
-62 DVVLDVGGIYDNDG
+62 DVALDVGGIYDNG
-76 LRYDHHQRE
+76 KFRYDHHQRD
-85 FTEVHDGT
+85 FLDVHEGT
-93 SVKLAACG
+93 SIKLAACG

-110 VITRLHPELD
+110 LITKLHPELD
-120 TEQVKTLWQMVD
+120 IEQVKTLWQSVD
-132 ETICRPVDLQDNGQG
+132 ETICRPVDMQDNGQC
-147 TFKTEGAEAQALTI
+147 TFKVDGAEAQALTV
-161 SMMVSSFNQQDIYSP
+161 SMMVAAFNQQDIYSP

-186 EILKEYV
+186 EILKEYI
-193 LNFLRAGANK
+193 LNFLRSEANK

-239 AEEGGMFDLVTYP
+239 AEGGQFDLVTYP
-252 AKGQWNIQ
+252 ANGQWNIQ
-260 TVPVDDSPENFYS
+260 TVPVDDSTENFYS

-293 QLGDCALVFCHK
+293 SLGGSALAFCHK

-313 ADTADAARKAAEAVI
+313 ADTAEAARKAAEAVI

>member
-1 MTTSIENTQ
+1 MTTIATTSQ
-10 TTVTTSTAK
+10 TTITTATK
-19 TVITHNGLF
+19 TVVTHNGLF

-38 LSLLLGSEMVRVVR
+38 LSLLLGSEEVRVVR

-62 DVVLDVGGIYDNDG
+62 YVALDVGGVYDNEK

-85 FTEVHDGT
+85 FTEVHEGT

-110 VITRLHPELD
+110 LITKLHPELD
-120 TEQVKTLWQMVD
+120 IEQVQSLWQSVD
-132 ETICRPVDLQDNGQG
+132 ETICRPVDMQDNGQN
-147 TFKTEGAEAQALTI
+147 TFKVEGAEAQALTI

-181 FMRVV
+181 FLRVV

-214 KAQLGSRVL
+214 KAQLGSKVL

-239 AEEGGMFDLVTYP
+239 AEGQDFCLVTYP
-252 AKGQWNIQ
+252 AKNQWNVQ
-260 TVPVDDSPENFYS
+260 TIPFDDSEANYYS
-273 QRVSL
+273 QRVSF
-278 PQRLWGLTGPDASKE
+278 PKRVWGLTGPEAAKE
-293 QLGDCALVFCHK
+293 QLGGCPLVFCHK

-313 ADTADAARKAAEAVI
+313 ADTAEAARKAAEAVI

>member
-1 MTTSIENTQ
+1 MTTIVTTNK
-10 TTVTTSTAK
+10 TTVTTTAK
-19 TVITHNGLF
+19 TVVTHNGQF

-38 LSLLLGSEMVRVVR
+38 LSLLLGSEVRVVR
-52 TRNPAQIEQA
+52 TRNPQVIEEA
-62 DVVLDVGGIYDNDG
+62 CVALDVGGEYDNAK

-85 FTEVHDGT
+85 FTDVHEGT

-110 VITRLHPELD
+110 LITKLHPELD
-120 TEQVKTLWQMVD
+120 IEQVKTLWQMVD
-132 ETICRPVDLQDNGQG
+132 ETICRSVDLQDNGQG
-147 TFKTEGAEAQALTI
+147 TFNVEGAEAQALTI
-161 SMMVSSFNQQDIYSP
+161 TMMVSSFNQQDIYSP

-186 EILKEYV
+186 EILKEYI

-203 LQLLKEAEEAV
+203 LQLLKEAEETV

-229 PYREAVLKAN
+229 PYRETVLKAN
-239 AEEGGMFDLVTYP
+239 AEEGGQFDLVTYP

-260 TVPVDDSPENFYS
+260 TIPLDDTPENFYS

-293 QLGDCALVFCHK
+293 SLGGCDLVFCHK

-313 ADTADAARKAAEAVI
+313 ADTAEAARKVAEAVI

>member
-1 MTTSIENTQ
+1 MTTITTNTQ
-10 TTVTTSTAK
+10 TIVTTNK
-19 TVITHNGLF
+19 TVVTHNGLF

-38 LSLLLGSEMVRVVR
+38 LNLLLGPEMHVVR

-62 DVVLDVGGIYDNDG
+62 DVALDVGGIYDNG
-76 LRYDHHQRE
+76 KFRYDHHQRD
-85 FTEVHDGT
+85 FLDVHEGT
-93 SVKLAACG
+93 SIKLAACG

-110 VITRLHPELD
+110 LITKLHPELD
-120 TEQVKTLWQMVD
+120 IEQVKSLWQSVD
-132 ETICRPVDLQDNGQG
+132 ETICRPVDMQDNGQN
-147 TFKTEGAEAQALTI
+147 TFKVEGAEAQALTI

-181 FMRVV
+181 FLRVV

-214 KAQLGSRVL
+214 KAQLGSKVL

-239 AEEGGMFDLVTYP
+239 AEGQDFCLVTYP
-252 AKGQWNIQ
+252 AKNQWNVQ
-260 TVPVDDSPENFYS
+260 TIPFDDSEANYYS
-273 QRVSL
+273 QRVSF
-278 PQRLWGLTGPDASKE
+278 PKRVWGLTGPDAAKE
-293 QLGDCALVFCHK
+293 QLGGCPLVFCHK
-305 TGFLAAVK
+305 TGFLAAIK
-313 ADTADAARKAAEAVI
+313 ADSADAARKAAEAVI

>member
-1 MTTSIENTQ
+1 MTTITTNTQ
-10 TTVTTSTAK
+10 TIVTTNK
-19 TVITHNGLF
+19 TVVTHNGLF

-38 LSLLLGSEMVRVVR
+38 LNLLLGPEMRVVR

-62 DVVLDVGGIYDNDG
+62 DVALDVGGIYDNG
-76 LRYDHHQRE
+76 KFRYDHHQRD
-85 FTEVHDGT
+85 FLDVHEGT

-110 VITRLHPELD
+110 LITKLHPELD
-120 TEQVKTLWQMVD
+120 IEQVKTLWQMVD
-132 ETICRPVDLQDNGQG
+132 ETICRSVDLQDNGQG
-147 TFKTEGAEAQALTI
+147 TFNVEGAEAQALTI
-161 SMMVSSFNQQDIYSP
+161 TMMVSSFNQQDIYSP

-186 EILKEYV
+186 EILKEYI

-239 AEEGGMFDLVTYP
+239 AEEGGQFDLVTYP
-252 AKGQWNIQ
+252 AQGQWNIQ
-260 TVPVDDSPENFYS
+260 TIPLDDTPENFYS

-278 PQRLWGLTGPDASKE
+278 PQRLWGLTGPNASKE
-293 QLGDCALVFCHK
+293 QLGGCALVFCHK

-313 ADTADAARKAAEAVI
+313 ADTADDARKAAEAVI
-328 AEAQAKA
+328 AETQAKA